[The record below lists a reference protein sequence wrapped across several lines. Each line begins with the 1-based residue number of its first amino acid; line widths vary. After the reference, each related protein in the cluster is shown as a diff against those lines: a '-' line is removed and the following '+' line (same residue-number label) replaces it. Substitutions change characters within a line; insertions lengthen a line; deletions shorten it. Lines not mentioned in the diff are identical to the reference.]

1 MAKQATETV
10 SVRLEGEDVQTLAA
24 LVAEERL
31 SKSDIIRRALRIYAE
46 KLGLLT
52 KPKKR

>member
-1 MAKQATETV
+1 MAKQTTQTV
-10 SVRLEGEDVQTLAA
+10 SVRLEGDDVDVLSA

-31 SKSDIIRRALRIYAE
+31 SQSDVIRRALRSYAE